1 MAVRLLTRWL
11 AALCLLAAG
20 LTGAAAEEFR
30 TPSITAVRVEW
41 RAVVDQL
48 RTEIGTRPAI
58 ASRFTFAGQRRVP
71 AWDPRA
77 TPALVQL
84 NAINASLFAGI
95 GRSPVPVLLPFD
107 TAGYLEDQADGTPTA
122 AVALPGRFQSRRP
135 VSRRSGRLRRGV
147 FAAAQRRRA
156 SRTFAKPVEVQITG
170 SILIYDLADP
180 LGGRGEPVKALAAQF
195 PDMRRFIREGYV
207 RYAFTRFG
215 VPYVVSIQCL
225 DSAPRARR
233 LACRE
238 AYPIA
243 ERFLKALRIA
253 GGQPAQPRH
262 DISSEI
268 AERPT
273 AVSPDF
279 TYYPG
284 GDIIARSSVRRRG
297 GRADFAAYSQIRFP
311 LERAPTAIRS
321 QSFGRKNSES
331 GPRRLSVAG
340 QFLRSPQLPG
350 RAMRRRLRAPGPGY
364 PPRALPAEQQQRK
377 QLPSR
382 KQAVVA
388 VRDSILIRS
397 LKQQAAT
404 LQINSSNEHI
414 RFRYMHMNPSA
425 MDADG
430 ILNGRRVAEGE
441 KIGVVSNYLDFPN
454 GTSYHLHFDIQV
466 FTRDGWIWVN
476 PYTTLIA
483 SYERLIR
490 AAAAR
495 SAPILRLSPP
505 WRTLCRS
512 LSAAA
517 KAGRTKASPANPKW
531 STDVRFD
538 GRSRLKSG
546 HHARS
551 EMSWKTIS
559 CACVFVA
566 QRELSA
572 KLEAFQ
578 SMFNSCQ
585 TRFEQFQMLDAELRG
600 LPLVQDLG
608 GRARMTLAG

>member
-1 MAVRLLTRWL
+1 VAVRLLRRWL
-11 AALCLLAAG
+11 AALCLLPAG
-20 LTGAAAEEFR
+20 LPGAAAEEFR

-41 RAVVDQL
+41 RAVLDRL
-48 RTEIGTRPAI
+48 RTEIAPHPAI

-84 NAINASLFAGI
+84 NAVNAGLFAGI

-107 TAGYLEDQADGTPTA
+107 TAGYLDGEASGTRLPLSRYQADFHPADMFYAGPA
-122 AVALPGRFQSRRP
+122 GYDAVFSLQPGAGDSLPSRI
-135 VSRRSGRLRRGV
+135 
-147 FAAAQRRRA
+147 FAR
-156 SRTFAKPVEVQITG
+156 PVEVQITG
-170 SILIYDLADP
+170 SILVYDLADP

-225 DSAPRARR
+225 DSTPRPRR

-238 AYPIA
+238 AYPVA
-243 ERFLKALRIA
+243 ERFLKALRVA
-253 GGQPAQPRH
+253 GGQPAPPRH
-262 DISSEI
+262 DISSGMV
-268 AERPT
+268 ERP
-273 AVSPDF
+273 AAASPDF

-311 LERAPTAIRS
+311 LEKAPAAVRS
-321 QSFGRKNSES
+321 QSFGSKKSEAGRGVYPWRDNFCEARSFQVGQCAAGFGHQGQDIRPAPCPPNSNSES
-331 GPRRLSVAG
+331 SCHP
-340 QFLRSPQLPG
+340 
-350 RAMRRRLRAPGPGY
+350 
-364 PPRALPAEQQQRK
+364 
-377 QLPSR
+377 R

-388 VRDSILIRS
+388 VRDGVLIRS

-404 LQINSSNEHI
+404 LQINTSNEHI
-414 RFRYMHMNPSA
+414 RFRYMHMSPSA

-430 ILNGRRVAEGE
+430 ILNGRKVAEGE

-490 AAAAR
+490 GRGREIGTDPPIAAVAHALPEDVLRR
-495 SAPILRLSPP
+495 SAQQ
-505 WRTLCRS
+505 
-512 LSAAA
+512 
-517 KAGRTKASPANPKW
+517 GR
-531 STDVRFD
+531 D
-538 GRSRLKSG
+538 
-546 HHARS
+546 
-551 EMSWKTIS
+551 
-559 CACVFVA
+559 
-566 QRELSA
+566 
-572 KLEAFQ
+572 
-578 SMFNSCQ
+578 
-585 TRFEQFQMLDAELRG
+585 
-600 LPLVQDLG
+600 
-608 GRARMTLAG
+608 